1 MAESKGEIF
10 RIYKR
15 LKFKKSILGILKIV
29 FSMKCDICLT
39 NLHSESTNFTI
50 CQLTKLK
57 KYDIIKVRGVLR
69 KYEEKLENLLFFI

>member
-15 LKFKKSILGILKIV
+15 LKFKKGILGILKLV

-39 NLHSESTNFTI
+39 NL
-50 CQLTKLK
+50 QLKMENSK
-57 KYDIIKVRGVLR
+57 KTLDNVIQKDIK
-69 KYEEKLENLLFFI
+69 